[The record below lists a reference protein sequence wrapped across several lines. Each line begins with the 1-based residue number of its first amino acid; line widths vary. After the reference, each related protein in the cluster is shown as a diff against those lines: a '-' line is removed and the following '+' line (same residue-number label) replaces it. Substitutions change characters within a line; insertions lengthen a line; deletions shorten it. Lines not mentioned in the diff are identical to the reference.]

1 VHVLRKHIE
10 EIPAIGR
17 VGRRGVVRLA
27 ALVALLALGAV
38 ALIVGTQV
46 AAGAVYVANLGSE
59 SVSAFS
65 IGSGGSL
72 SAIAGSPFATGREP
86 LGVVVSPDG
95 RHVYVTNL
103 DSESVSAFSIASNGS
118 LHPVAGS
125 PFTTG
130 YGPWGVAVSPDG
142 NHLYVANNNR
152 GSASGSVSAFSIAS
166 NGSLSPVA
174 GSPFTTGGE
183 EPTDLAV
190 SPDSKHL
197 YVADQSADS
206 VSAFSIAS
214 NGSLSAVPGSPFAT
228 EHPRGVAVTPD
239 SRYLYVV
246 NESTDTVS
254 AFSIASNGSLSP
266 VSGSPF
272 AAGYGALGV
281 AVTPDG
287 KHLYTANS
295 GSGENVSAFSIA
307 VNGSLSPVS
316 GSPFATG
323 GGRPGGPS
331 ARPNSVAVSR
341 DGKHLY
347 VTNYGSN
354 NVSAFSISSDGSLS
368 RVAASPFATGEEPLH
383 LATGP
388 DLSPVA
394 AFSATPEP
402 ARSASSFDA
411 SASSDP
417 DGAVVSYSWEFGD
430 GQTQI
435 TPTAS
440 TTHTY
445 AAAGDYTVTLT
456 VTSEAGCSTTQI
468 SSGQTVICNGSPLAK
483 TSQQVIVPT
492 PAALNVSVAGPGSGT
507 LTSSPSGIACP
518 GMCSHAYAT
527 GTQVTLAVTPAAG
540 STFAGWSGGGCSG
553 TGTCQVTMNAD
564 TSVTAT
570 FSKVS
575 STPPPPNETPLSSL
589 PQQTRPPLTPN
600 ETSPPPL
607 VQNAHQ
613 SAARWREGNQLAR
626 ISRGRTPTGTTF
638 SFSLNEQ
645 AHVSFSFTRL
655 LGGPHGADRCLARA
669 HANVQRKSCNSTV
682 TRGTLS
688 FTGHSGTN
696 NVVFA
701 GRISRT
707 NKLKPGRYELII
719 TATNST
725 GQRSA
730 PVSLSFTIAR

>member
-1 VHVLRKHIE
+1 MHGLRRHIQ
-10 EIPAIGR
+10 EIQAIGR
-17 VGRRGVVRLA
+17 IGTRSVASRA
-27 ALVALLALGAV
+27 ALVALLALGAT
-38 ALIVGTQV
+38 ALPVVGTQV
-46 AAGAVYVANLGSE
+46 AAGTVYVANLGSE

-65 IGSGGSL
+65 IGAGGSL
-72 SAIAGSPFATGREP
+72 SAITGSPFATGREP

-95 RHVYVTNL
+95 RYVYVTNL

-118 LHPVAGS
+118 LSAVAGS
-125 PFTTG
+125 PFATG

-166 NGSLSPVA
+166 NGSLSAVA

-197 YVADQSADS
+197 YVADQSGNS
-206 VSAFSIAS
+206 VAAFSIAF
-214 NGSLSAVPGSPFAT
+214 NGSLSAVAGSPFAT

-239 SRYLYVV
+239 SQYLYVV
-246 NESTDTVS
+246 NSSTNTVS
-254 AFSIASNGSLSP
+254 AFSIASSGSLSS

-272 AAGYGALGV
+272 ATGYGALSV

-307 VNGSLSPVS
+307 SGGSLSPVS

-323 GGRPGGPS
+323 GGRARGPS

-341 DGKHLY
+341 DGRHLY

-354 NVSAFSISSDGSLS
+354 NLSAFSISSDGNLS
-368 RVAASPFATGEEPLH
+368 RVAASPFATGEGPLH

-402 ARSASSFDA
+402 AQSASLFDA
-411 SASSDP
+411 SPSSDP
-417 DGAVVSYSWEFGD
+417 DGALVSYSWGFGD

-456 VTSEAGCSTTQI
+456 VTNEAGCSTTQI
-468 SSGQTVICNGSPLAK
+468 SSAQTVICNGSPLA
-483 TSQQVIVPT
+483 QVSHQVTVPT
-492 PAALNVSVAGPGSGT
+492 AARLSVSPAGTGSGT

-518 GMCSHAYAT
+518 ETCSHAYAT
-527 GTQVTLAVTPAAG
+527 GTQVTLTATSAPG

-553 TGTCQVTMNAD
+553 TGGCQVTMSSDSN
-564 TSVTAT
+564 VTAT

-575 STPPPPNETPLSSL
+575 SKPPPPHETPPPSVLKETL
-589 PQQTRPPLTPN
+589 PSVLEQT
-600 ETSPPPL
+600 PPPS
-607 VQNAHQ
+607 VQNARQ
-613 SAARWREGNQLAR
+613 SAKRWRESSKLAR
-626 ISRGRTPTGTTF
+626 ISRAKTPTGTTF

-645 AHVSFSFTRL
+645 ATVSFSFTQL
-655 LGGPHGADRCLARA
+655 LRVSPRVA
-669 HANVQRKSCNSTV
+669 
-682 TRGTLS
+682 RGTLS

-696 NVVFA
+696 HVVFA

-730 PVSLSFTIAR
+730 PVSLGFTITR